1 MQGDIGVARSFDQ
14 GATWEFLGIA
24 LDEAWHLSYPFV
36 FKYEN
41 EVDSL
46 TSYLLL
52 DKTITIYDDKT
63 ITLSLSLSDLYDAR
77 GKQKE
82 GVAPLSCY

>member
-1 MQGDIGVARSFDQ
+1 MQGDIGVARSVDQ

-41 EVDSL
+41 EV
-46 TSYLLL
+46 YF
-52 DKTITIYDDKT
+52 
-63 ITLSLSLSDLYDAR
+63 
-77 GKQKE
+77 
-82 GVAPLSCY
+82 

>member
-1 MQGDIGVARSFDQ
+1 MQGDIGVARSFDK

-41 EVDSL
+41 EVDPWS
-46 TSYLLL
+46 SYLLL
-52 DKTITIYDDKT
+52 DMLMAVSEDISKLTFF
-63 ITLSLSLSDLYDAR
+63 LLDLYDAR
-77 GKQKE
+77 GK
-82 GVAPLSCY
+82 

>member
-1 MQGDIGVARSFDQ
+1 MCVLCISRGIPSFFSSKRKQQPQCKVTLELQRSFDQ

-41 EVDSL
+41 EVVL
-46 TSYLLL
+46 
-52 DKTITIYDDKT
+52 
-63 ITLSLSLSDLYDAR
+63 
-77 GKQKE
+77 
-82 GVAPLSCY
+82 

>member
-1 MQGDIGVARSFDQ
+1 MQGDIGVARSFDK

-41 EVDSL
+41 EVDPWS
-46 TSYLLL
+46 SYLLL
-52 DKTITIYDDKT
+52 DMLMAVSEDISKLTF
-63 ITLSLSLSDLYDAR
+63 SLLDLYVAR
-77 GKQKE
+77 GK
-82 GVAPLSCY
+82 

>member
-63 ITLSLSLSDLYDAR
+63 ITLSLSDLYDAR

-82 GVAPLSCY
+82 GVAPLPCY

>member
-52 DKTITIYDDKT
+52 DKKH
-63 ITLSLSLSDLYDAR
+63 
-77 GKQKE
+77 
-82 GVAPLSCY
+82 P

>member
-1 MQGDIGVARSFDQ
+1 MQGDIGVARSFDK

-41 EVDSL
+41 EVDPWS
-46 TSYLLL
+46 SYLLL
-52 DKTITIYDDKT
+52 DMLMAVSEDISKLTF
-63 ITLSLSLSDLYDAR
+63 SLLDLYDAR
-77 GKQKE
+77 GK
-82 GVAPLSCY
+82 

>member
-14 GATWEFLGIA
+14 GATWELLGIA

-63 ITLSLSLSDLYDAR
+63 ITLSLSLS
-77 GKQKE
+77 
-82 GVAPLSCY
+82 LSLSLRFI

>member
-46 TSYLLL
+46 TSNLL
-52 DKTITIYDDKT
+52 DRTITIYDDVQ
-63 ITLSLSLSDLYDAR
+63 ILTLSLS
-77 GKQKE
+77 
-82 GVAPLSCY
+82 

>member
-1 MQGDIGVARSFDQ
+1 MHGDIGVARSFDQ

-41 EVDSL
+41 EVYFSL
-46 TSYLLL
+46 YLLL
-52 DKTITIYDDKT
+52 EN
-63 ITLSLSLSDLYDAR
+63 L
-77 GKQKE
+77 
-82 GVAPLSCY
+82 VAISGDVEALTSSFFRFI